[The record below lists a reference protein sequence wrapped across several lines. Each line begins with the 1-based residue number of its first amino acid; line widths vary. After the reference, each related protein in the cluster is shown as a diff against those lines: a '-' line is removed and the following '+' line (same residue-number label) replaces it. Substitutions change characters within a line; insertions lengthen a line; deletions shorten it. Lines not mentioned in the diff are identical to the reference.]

1 MTTKPQPFCRVGA
14 LRAKESGNVFG
25 MTAGASSIGTV
36 IREMRQGAGLT
47 LKAVASNAGTSIA
60 YLSKVERGE
69 HLPSREYAVRVL
81 NFITS
86 YEIAKHAKA
95 AKAAA

>member
-1 MTTKPQPFCRVGA
+1 MIGA
-14 LRAKESGNVFG
+14 
-25 MTAGASSIGTV
+25 T
-36 IREMRQGAGLT
+36 IREMRTGAGLT

-69 HLPSREYAVRVL
+69 YLPSREYAVRVL

-86 YEIAKHAKA
+86 YEMSRARRA
-95 AKAAA
+95 A

>member
-1 MTTKPQPFCRVGA
+1 MATGA
-14 LRAKESGNVFG
+14 A
-25 MTAGASSIGTV
+25 SIGAA
-36 IREMRQGAGLT
+36 IREMRTGAGLT

-69 HLPSREYAVRVL
+69 FLPSRDYSVRVL
-81 NFITS
+81 NFITT
-86 YEIAKHAKA
+86 YELQRSAK

>member
-1 MTTKPQPFCRVGA
+1 MAQGQAVIGA
-14 LRAKESGNVFG
+14 
-25 MTAGASSIGTV
+25 T
-36 IREMRQGAGLT
+36 IREMRTAAGLT
-47 LKAVASNAGTSIA
+47 LKAVASNADTSIA

-86 YEIAKHAKA
+86 YELRRMGQA
-95 AKAAA
+95 A